1 MVDILNLAL
10 PYFGLIF
17 IGFACGKTRGLP
29 ESGLAWMNFF
39 LLYVSLPALLFGI
52 MSATPFSEL
61 NNPPFLIAT
70 TLATVSAFVMAMVTG
85 RFIGELSLRKATM
98 AGLAGAYGNIGY
110 MGPGLALAVLGS
122 KAAAPTALI
131 FCCDSIFLFSIVP
144 LLIALT
150 DREHPSMLHA
160 IGVAAK
166 QIVMNP
172 LIMSAVAGALA
183 AALHI
188 QLPVAIGK
196 TLLFLQNAAAP
207 TALIFCCDSI
217 FLFTIVPLLM
227 ALTDREHPSFLHAI
241 GLAARQIVLNP
252 LIMSAVLGAL
262 VAAFHIPLPTALDR
276 TLLFL
281 QNAAA
286 PTALF
291 VLGVTVALRPF
302 DRVPWEV
309 PGVIAIKLLVH
320 PLIVFGLMLLFGP
333 FAQPWAATAVLM
345 AALPPALNVFVIAR
359 QNNTWIEPASAA
371 VLIGTFASVVTLTSV
386 MWFIQ
391 SGRLVFP

>member
-1 MVDILNLAL
+1 MADILNLAL

-39 LLYVSLPALLFGI
+39 LLYVSLPALLFRI
-52 MSATPFSEL
+52 MSETPFSEL

-70 TLATVSAFVMAMVTG
+70 TLATVIAFVLAVVAG
-85 RFIGELSLRKATM
+85 RLMGELSLRKATI

-110 MGPGLALAVLGS
+110 MGPALALAMLGS

-144 LLIALT
+144 LLMALT
-150 DREHPSMLHA
+150 DRKQQSFLHA
-160 IGVAAK
+160 VGVAVR

-172 LIMSAVAGALA
+172 LIMSAAAGALV
-183 AALHI
+183 AALNI
-188 QLPVAIGK
+188 QLPVAIDG
-196 TLLFLQNAAAP
+196 
-207 TALIFCCDSI
+207 
-217 FLFTIVPLLM
+217 
-227 ALTDREHPSFLHAI
+227 
-241 GLAARQIVLNP
+241 
-252 LIMSAVLGAL
+252 
-262 VAAFHIPLPTALDR
+262 

-309 PGVIAIKLLVH
+309 PGVIAVKLLIH

-345 AALPPALNVFVIAR
+345 AALPPALNVFVMAR
-359 QNNTWIEPASAA
+359 QNNTWIEPASVA

-386 MWFIQ
+386 MWLIQ
-391 SGRLVFP
+391 SGRLAFP

>member
-17 IGFACGKTRGLP
+17 IGFACGKTRRLP

-39 LLYVSLPALLFGI
+39 LLYVSLPALLFRI
-52 MSATPFSEL
+52 MSETPFSEL

-70 TLATVSAFVMAMVTG
+70 TLATVSAFVLAMVAG
-85 RFIGELSLRKATM
+85 RIIGELSLRKATM

-110 MGPGLALAVLGS
+110 MGPGLALAVLG
-122 KAAAPTALI
+122 
-131 FCCDSIFLFSIVP
+131 
-144 LLIALT
+144 
-150 DREHPSMLHA
+150 
-160 IGVAAK
+160 AK
-166 QIVMNP
+166 
-172 LIMSAVAGALA
+172 
-183 AALHI
+183 
-188 QLPVAIGK
+188 
-196 TLLFLQNAAAP
+196 AAAP

-227 ALTDREHPSFLHAI
+227 ALSDRKHPSFLYAI
-241 GLAARQIVLNP
+241 GVAARQIVLNP
-252 LIMSAVLGAL
+252 LIMSAAAGAL
-262 VAAFHIPLPTALDR
+262 VAALHIQVPVAVDR

-309 PGVIAIKLLVH
+309 PGVIAIKLLIH

-345 AALPPALNVFVIAR
+345 AALPPALNVFVMAR
-359 QNNTWIEPASAA
+359 QNNTWIEPASVA

-391 SGRLVFP
+391 SGRLAFP

>member
-17 IGFACGKTRGLP
+17 IGFACGKAKALP
-29 ESGLAWMNFF
+29 EQGLAWMNFF

-52 MSATPFSEL
+52 MSKTPFEEL

-70 TLATVSAFVMAMVTG
+70 TLGTITAFFLALFTG
-85 RFIGELSLRKATM
+85 RLGGLPLREATL
-98 AGLAGAYGNIGY
+98 AGLSGAYGNIGY

-131 FCCDSIFLFSIVP
+131 FCCDSIFLFTIVP

-150 DREHPSMLHA
+150 DSKHPTLWHTL
-160 IGVAAK
+160 GV
-166 QIVMNP
+166 V
-172 LIMSAVAGALA
+172 V
-183 AALHI
+183 
-188 QLPVAIGK
+188 
-196 TLLFLQNAAAP
+196 
-207 TALIFCCDSI
+207 
-217 FLFTIVPLLM
+217 
-227 ALTDREHPSFLHAI
+227 
-241 GLAARQIVLNP
+241 RQIVLNP
-252 LIMSAVLGAL
+252 LIMSACLGAL
-262 VAAFHIPLPTALDR
+262 AAALHLHLPVAVDR
-276 TLLFL
+276 TVLFL

-302 DRVPWEV
+302 GRVPWEV
-309 PGVIAIKLLVH
+309 PGVIAIKLLIH
-320 PLIVFGLMLLFGP
+320 PLVVFGLMLLLGP

-345 AALPPALNVFVIAR
+345 ASLPPALNVFVIAR
-359 QNNTWIEPASAA
+359 QNDSWIEPASVA

-386 MWFIQ
+386 MWALQ
-391 SGRLVFP
+391 TGRIVFPLDRALQAKRAPARCEDDAANIS

>member
-1 MVDILNLAL
+1 MADILNLAL

-39 LLYVSLPALLFGI
+39 LLYVSLPALLFRI
-52 MSATPFSEL
+52 MSETPFAEL
-61 NNPPFLIAT
+61 NNPPFLVAT
-70 TLATVSAFVMAMVTG
+70 TLATVSAFVLAMVAG
-85 RFIGELSLRKATM
+85 RVIGDLSLRKATM

-131 FCCDSIFLFSIVP
+131 FCCDSIFLFS
-144 LLIALT
+144 
-150 DREHPSMLHA
+150 
-160 IGVAAK
+160 
-166 QIVMNP
+166 
-172 LIMSAVAGALA
+172 
-183 AALHI
+183 
-188 QLPVAIGK
+188 
-196 TLLFLQNAAAP
+196 
-207 TALIFCCDSI
+207 
-217 FLFTIVPLLM
+217 IVPLLM

-309 PGVIAIKLLVH
+309 PGVIAIKLLIH

-359 QNNTWIEPASAA
+359 QNNTWIEPASVA